1 MSDEVIIRNE
11 AGYNRQ
17 DPKAAPVLVFAAAII
32 GTLVAVFIFVTA
44 YYGFVLETQQ
54 YRFQGEPIASD
65 YMTIQ
70 ANDAKLLNQY
80 SFANKEKT
88 AVRIP
93 VSRAMELVLA
103 DAAEKK
109 TWYSTENKP
118 LRVDPAAAAATPAA
132 AAPTGAAA
140 PKEPAKPDAKK

>member
-1 MSDEVIIRNE
+1 MSDDVIIRNE
-11 AGYNRQ
+11 TGYNRQ
-17 DPKAAPVLVFAAAII
+17 DPKATPILVFAAAII

-70 ANDAKLLNQY
+70 SNDAKLLNQY
-80 SFANKEKT
+80 SYTNKDKGL
-88 AVRIP
+88 VRIP
-93 VSRAMELVLA
+93 MNRAMELVLA

-109 TWYSTENKP
+109 TYYSTENKP
-118 LRVDPAAAAATPAA
+118 LRVDPAAAAA
-132 AAPTGAAA
+132 AAPTPA
-140 PKEPAKPDAKK
+140 KEPAQPDAKK